1 MNTYE
6 ATQYIGAVF
15 RDALATVA
23 AVVDDPEDATGHL
36 LAGTPVVVL
45 APPRITE
52 DTGPAR
58 VFQFE
63 TPIIGA
69 PAGDRE
75 AAWRAV
81 DQILDRLDP
90 HIQLDRA
97 EPITWTGA
105 QTATAPAYLLTHT
118 LTAYKEGH

>member
-1 MNTYE
+1 MNTYD

-15 RDALATVA
+15 RDALGMRA

-45 APPRITE
+45 APPTITE

-75 AAWRAV
+75 TAWRAV
-81 DQILDRLDP
+81 DQILNRLDA
-90 HIQLDRA
+90 HIQFDRA